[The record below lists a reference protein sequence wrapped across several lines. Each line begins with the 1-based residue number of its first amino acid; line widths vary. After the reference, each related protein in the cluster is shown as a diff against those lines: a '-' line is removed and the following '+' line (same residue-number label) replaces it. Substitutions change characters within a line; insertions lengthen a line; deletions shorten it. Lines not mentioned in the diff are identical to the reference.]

1 MKKLNKYRKSVQGLM
16 LLTFGLTMAGCSAQD
31 DFFTETSSESLSIK
45 PSVTE
50 ATVSRAAVAS
60 EQTLREAALDNLYVK
75 IFDKE
80 YQEQS
85 VNQKLEGNLQSNQ
98 TAILRQG
105 NWKVDL
111 NLQENKAYFVYSI
124 ANANEDL
131 TQVKSLAD
139 LKNKVQTDADIWKPY
154 SSSDKNAT
162 KNFLMTAN
170 SDWTVSK
177 EPNQTID
184 SKLTRAAAKIVV
196 NLNINVA
203 GYEVV
208 GEPTW
213 QLLNYNTKTTLFGP
227 NTAKNIASMSET
239 ETNETMA
246 KTAADGYQLVTYSY
260 ATSWKDNASAPQ
272 AKIKVKLKKKGE
284 ETSVDYYYSIPVRD
298 PKKTKSLDRNYVY
311 TANATVTSLGSS
323 SDITYGDAMDL
334 VYDVQKW
341 TQGEKTTINAGDQK
355 YLLVSPTFMIMK
367 NQRFDNSTIKFYGSG
382 KCTVKT
388 VAIYYYDKNG
398 KKQSCSGSQSFKA
411 SAQYAD
417 GHGELQ
423 DQGTIVIG
431 DANNKTN
438 DFVPLSVKYIKI
450 KVTCEGVKDP
460 VNVTIKQYP
469 LEYIQGIAGWYST
482 KDKLNTYERYDYLTG
497 KPSGKIAT
505 TVGIDWKDDQK
516 PHKTQKGYA
525 DANFQAKVCI
535 DNNIYTYYDKKNGK
549 NYQATTRSNQGEQNN
564 NQMYVVQITST
575 QQDQTDYKIGHV
587 TNIDPNTKLSQENV
601 VSPAF
606 MLASQLGTVSPFSYG
621 VNASDHCDKYV
632 EVRTDGTKYTDW
644 RLPTAA
650 EIGVIGKYQNNKTQ
664 NVMSEVLKAYSY
676 WALNGN
682 QVTAN
687 KDGSGS
693 GYVRCVRDL
702 SPKEV
707 KELENK
713 NE

>member
-60 EQTLREAALDNLYVK
+60 DQALREAALDNLYVK
-75 IFDKE
+75 IFDQE
-80 YQEQS
+80 YKEQS
-85 VNQKLEGNLQSNQ
+85 VNEMLKDNLQSNKKE
-98 TAILRQG
+98 LLGQG
-105 NWKVDL
+105 NWKVNL
-111 NLQENKAYFVYSI
+111 NLQENKDYFVYSI
-124 ANANEDL
+124 ANAKEDL
-131 TQVKSLAD
+131 RQVNSLAD
-139 LKNKVQTDADIWKPY
+139 LEKKVQTDADIWKPY
-154 SSSDKNAT
+154 SSDNAT

-170 SDWTVSK
+170 SPWTVSQ
-177 EPNQTID
+177 EPTQTID

-196 NLNINVA
+196 NLKINVA

-208 GEPTW
+208 GKPTW
-213 QLLNYNTKTTLFGP
+213 QLLNYNTQTTLFGV
-227 NTAKNIASMSET
+227 NTAKSIASMSET

-246 KTAADGYQLVTYSY
+246 KTTDGYQLVTYSY
-260 ATSWKDNASAPQ
+260 ATLWDDNASAPQ
-272 AKIKVKLKKKGE
+272 AKIKVMLRKGE
-284 ETSVDYYYSIPVRD
+284 EKPVDYYYSIPVRD
-298 PKKTKSLDRNYVY
+298 PKATTKSLERNYVY

-323 SDITYGDAMDL
+323 SDITYGEAMNL

-341 TQGEKTTINAGDQK
+341 TKGKETTINAGDQK

-382 KCTVKT
+382 ECKVETVE
-388 VAIYYYDKNG
+388 IYYYDKKG
-398 KKQSCSGSQSFKA
+398 KKQSCSGSQYFKA
-411 SAQYAD
+411 SANYAE
-417 GHGELQ
+417 GHGELK
-423 DQGTIVIG
+423 DKGTIVIG
-431 DANNKTN
+431 KENSTTAN

-450 KVTCEGVKDP
+450 KVTCDGLEEY
-460 VNVTIKQYP
+460 VTIKQYP

-482 KDKLNTYERYDYLTG
+482 KDELNTYEGYDWWGNPYNKTG
-497 KPSGKIAT
+497 T
-505 TVGIDWKDDQK
+505 TVGIDWKNDQTL
-516 PHKTQKGYA
+516 HKKQKGYA
-525 DANFQAKVCI
+525 DDYFQAKVCI
-535 DNNIYTYYDKKNGK
+535 DDNIYTYYDKKNGK
-549 NYQATTRSNQGEQNN
+549 NYQATTRSNMGEQNN

-587 TNIDPNTKLSQENV
+587 TTIDPNTKLSQENV

-606 MLASQLGTVSPFSYG
+606 MLASQLGTVQPFSYG
-621 VNASDHCDKYV
+621 VSASTHCDKYI
-632 EVRTDGTKYTDW
+632 EVRTDGKKYTDW

-650 EIGVIGKYQNNKTQ
+650 EIGVISKYQNNTSQ

-687 KDGSGS
+687 KNGSGS

-702 SPKEV
+702 SPDEV

>member
-60 EQTLREAALDNLYVK
+60 DQTLREAALDNLYVK

-80 YQEQS
+80 YKEQS
-85 VNQKLEGNLQSNQ
+85 VNKMFDSNLQSEKKE
-98 TAILRQG
+98 ILGQG

-111 NLQENKAYFVYSI
+111 NLKENKDYFVYSI
-124 ANANEDL
+124 ANAKEDL
-131 TQVKSLAD
+131 RQVNSLAD
-139 LKNKVQTDADIWKPY
+139 LENKVQTDEDIWKPY
-154 SSSDKNAT
+154 SSSNKNAT

-177 EPNQTID
+177 EPTQTIK
-184 SKLTRAAAKIVV
+184 SNLTRAAAKIVV
-196 NLNINVA
+196 NLKINVE

-208 GEPTW
+208 GVPTW
-213 QLLNYNTKTTLFGP
+213 QLLNYNTQTTLFGE
-227 NTAKNIASMSET
+227 NTAKSIASMSEA
-239 ETNETMA
+239 EAMK
-246 KTAADGYQLVTYSY
+246 KTTDGYQLVTYSY
-260 ATSWKDNASAPQ
+260 ATSWIDNASAPQ

-284 ETSVDYYYSIPVRD
+284 KTSVDYYYSIPVRD
-298 PKKTKSLDRNYVY
+298 PKETKSLKRNYVY
-311 TANATVTSLGSS
+311 TANATVKSLGSS

-341 TQGEKTTINAGDQK
+341 TQGEKTTINADEQK

-382 KCTVKT
+382 KCTVET
-388 VAIYYYDKNG
+388 VEIYYYDKNG

-417 GHGELQ
+417 GHGELE

-431 DANNKTN
+431 DAKNTTN

-482 KDKLNTYERYDYLTG
+482 KDELNTYKTG
-497 KPSGKIAT
+497 IFGGKIYTGT
-505 TVGIDWKDDQK
+505 TVGIDWQEDRTLHSKE
-516 PHKTQKGYA
+516 KGSE
-525 DANFQAKVCI
+525 DAHFNAKVKEEG
-535 DNNIYTYYDKKNGK
+535 DYYIYEYYDNEVGGG
-549 NYQATTRSNQGEQNN
+549 YQATKKRSSTGDSNN
-564 NQMYVVQITST
+564 RMYVVQITNTPKNSK
-575 QQDQTDYKIGHV
+575 YKIGHV
-587 TNIDPNTKLSQENV
+587 TNIDKETKLSSEDV

-606 MLASQLGTVSPFSYG
+606 MLASQLGTVLPFDDG
-621 VNASDHCDKYV
+621 VDASEHCDKYI
-632 EVRTDGTKYTDW
+632 EVNTDGEKYTNW
-644 RLPTAA
+644 RLPTAS
-650 EIGVIGKYQNNKTQ
+650 EIGVITNYQYNKNQ
-664 NVMSEVLKAYSY
+664 YVIDVVLAGGSY
-676 WALNGN
+676 WALNGK
-682 QVTAN
+682 QVEAN
-687 KDGSGS
+687 KNNDDRGF
-693 GYVRCVRDL
+693 VRCVRDL
-702 SPKEV
+702 SPDEV
-707 KELENK
+707 KKLENK

>member
-50 ATVSRAAVAS
+50 ATVSRAAVPS
-60 EQTLREAALDNLYVK
+60 DQTLREAALDNLYVK

-85 VNQKLEGNLQSNQ
+85 VNKKFDSNLRSNQ
-98 TAILRQG
+98 KEVLG
-105 NWKVDL
+105 KDNWKVDL
-111 NLQENKAYFVYSI
+111 NLQENKDYFVYSI

-139 LKNKVQTDADIWKPY
+139 LETKVQTDKDIWKPY
-154 SSSDKNAT
+154 SSDNAS

-177 EPNQTID
+177 EPTQTIE

-196 NLNINVA
+196 NLKINVE

-213 QLLNYNTKTTLFGP
+213 QLLNYNTKTTLFGV
-227 NTAKNIASMSET
+227 NKAKSIASMSET

-246 KTAADGYQLVTYSY
+246 KTANGYQLVTYSY
-260 ATSWKDNASAPQ
+260 ATLWDDNASAPQ
-272 AKIKVKLKKKGE
+272 AKIKVMLKKGE
-284 ETSVDYYYSIPVRD
+284 ETPVDYYYSIPVRN
-298 PKKTKSLDRNYVY
+298 PKATKSLDRNYVY

-341 TQGEKTTINAGDQK
+341 TKGEETTINAGDQK

-382 KCTVKT
+382 ECTVET
-388 VAIYYYDKNG
+388 VEIYYYDKNG
-398 KKQSCSGSQSFKA
+398 NKKPCSGNQYFKA
-411 SAQYAD
+411 SAKYAD
-417 GHGELQ
+417 GHGELK
-423 DQGTIVIG
+423 DKGTIVIG
-431 DANNKTN
+431 AKNSTTVN

-450 KVTCEGVKDP
+450 KVSCDGLEEYVI
-460 VNVTIKQYP
+460 IKQYP

-482 KDKLNTYERYDYLTG
+482 KDGWIDWQTDQAEHNTRKTYDDDIFNARVYENNNMYKYYDYGGGWYGNNPPFT
-497 KPSGKIAT
+497 A
-505 TVGIDWKDDQK
+505 
-516 PHKTQKGYA
+516 QKGSRL
-525 DANFQAKVCI
+525 
-535 DNNIYTYYDKKNGK
+535 T
-549 NYQATTRSNQGEQNN
+549 EQNN
-564 NQMYVVQITST
+564 NQMYVVQITE
-575 QQDQTDYKIGHV
+575 TDGTYVIGHG
-587 TNIDPNTKLSQENV
+587 TSDNDDM

-606 MLASQLGTVSPFSYG
+606 MLASQLGVVTIRNSSFDMAK
-621 VNASDHCDKYV
+621 NHCDKYI
-632 EVRTDGTKYTDW
+632 EVNTDKKKYTDW
-644 RLPTAA
+644 RLPTPS
-650 EIGVIGKYQNNKTQ
+650 EVKVICKYQNNKNQ
-664 NVMSEVLKAYSY
+664 DVMSEVLKRQYY
-676 WALNGN
+676 WTRNGKK
-682 QVTAN
+682 TLAN
-687 KDGSGS
+687 SQDGSSQGFI
-693 GYVRCVRDL
+693 RCVRDL
-702 SPKEV
+702 SPDEV
-707 KELENK
+707 KKLENK

>member
-50 ATVSRAAVAS
+50 ATVSRAVAS
-60 EQTLREAALDNLYVK
+60 DQALREAALDNLYVK

-80 YQEQS
+80 YKEQS
-85 VNQKLEGNLQSNQ
+85 VNKKFDSNLQSNQ
-98 TAILRQG
+98 KEILGQG

-111 NLQENKAYFVYSI
+111 NLQENKDYFVYSI
-124 ANANEDL
+124 ANAKEDL
-131 TQVKSLAD
+131 TQVNSLAD
-139 LKNKVQTDADIWKPY
+139 LEKKEQTDADIWKPY
-154 SSSDKNAT
+154 SDKNAT

-170 SDWTVSK
+170 SPWTVSQ
-177 EPNQTID
+177 EPTQTID

-196 NLNINVA
+196 NLKIDIA
-203 GYEVV
+203 GYKVV

-213 QLLNYNTKTTLFGP
+213 QLLNYNTKTTLFGV
-227 NTAKNIASMSET
+227 NTAKSIASMSET
-239 ETNETMA
+239 ETNEKMA
-246 KTAADGYQLVTYSY
+246 KTADGYQLVTYSY
-260 ATSWKDNASAPQ
+260 ATLWDDNASAPQ
-272 AKIKVKLKKKGE
+272 AKIKVMLKKSE
-284 ETSVDYYYSIPVRD
+284 EKPVDYYYSIPVRD
-298 PKKTKSLDRNYVY
+298 PKATKSLERNYIY

-323 SDITYGDAMDL
+323 SDITYGDAMNL

-341 TQGEKTTINAGDQK
+341 TKGEETTINAGDQK

-382 KCTVKT
+382 KCTVET
-388 VAIYYYDKNG
+388 VEIYYYDKNG
-398 KKQSCSGSQSFKA
+398 NKQKCTGSQYFDA
-411 SAQYAD
+411 SAEYAD
-417 GHGELQ
+417 GHGELK

-431 DANNKTN
+431 KENSETAN

-450 KVTCEGVKDP
+450 KVTCDGVKDP
-460 VNVTIKQYP
+460 VYVTIKQYP

-482 KDKLNTYERYDYLTG
+482 KDG
-497 KPSGKIAT
+497 W
-505 TVGIDWKDDQK
+505 IDWQTDQASHDTK
-516 PHKTQKGYA
+516 KTSSDSKF
-525 DANFQAKVCI
+525 DAKVK
-535 DNNIYTYYDKKNGK
+535 DKDGDYIYTYQDKRYGNRWDG
-549 NYQATTRSNQGEQNN
+549 YYYAATKVSKASDGQHN

-587 TNIDPNTKLSQENV
+587 TTIDPKTKLSQENV

-606 MLASQLGTVSPFSYG
+606 MLASQLGTVLSFGNG
-621 VNASDHCDKYV
+621 VDASNHCDKYV
-632 EVRTDGTKYTDW
+632 EVRTDGKKYNDW

-650 EIGVIGKYQNNKTQ
+650 EIGVICKYQNNETQ
-664 NVMSEVLKAYSY
+664 NVMSEVLKRYSY
-676 WALNGN
+676 WALDGN

-687 KDGSGS
+687 EDDWYT

-702 SPKEV
+702 SPDEV

-713 NE
+713 KE

>member
-50 ATVSRAAVAS
+50 ATVSRAAVAPDKD
-60 EQTLREAALDNLYVK
+60 LREAALDNLYVK
-75 IFDKE
+75 IFDQE

-111 NLQENKAYFVYSI
+111 NLQENKDYFVYSI
-124 ANANEDL
+124 ANAKEDL
-131 TQVKSLAD
+131 RQVNSLAD
-139 LKNKVQTDADIWKPY
+139 LENKVQTDEDIWKPY
-154 SSSDKNAT
+154 SNKNAT
-162 KNFLMTAN
+162 KNFLMIAN
-170 SDWTVSK
+170 SPWKVSK
-177 EPNQTID
+177 EPTQTID
-184 SKLTRAAAKIVV
+184 SELTRAAAKIVV
-196 NLNINVA
+196 NLKINVD

-208 GEPTW
+208 GIPTW
-213 QLLNYNTKTTLFGP
+213 QLLNYNTQTTLFGP
-227 NTAKNIASMSET
+227 NTAKSIASMSEA
-239 ETNETMA
+239 ETSEAMK
-246 KTAADGYQLVTYSY
+246 KTTDGYQLVTYSY
-260 ATSWKDNASAPQ
+260 ATSWNDNASAPQ
-272 AKIKVKLKKKGE
+272 AKIKVMLRKGE
-284 ETSVDYYYSIPVRD
+284 EKPVDYYYSIPVRD
-298 PKKTKSLDRNYVY
+298 PKTTKSLDRNYVY
-311 TANATVTSLGSS
+311 TAKATVTSLGSS
-323 SDITYGDAMDL
+323 SDITYGEAMNL

-341 TQGEKTTINAGDQK
+341 TKGEETTINAGDQK

-382 KCTVKT
+382 ECKVETVE
-388 VAIYYYDKNG
+388 IYYYDKNG
-398 KKQSCSGSQSFKA
+398 KKQSCSGNQYFDA

-417 GHGELQ
+417 GHSELK

-431 DANNKTN
+431 DANNPKAN

-450 KVTCEGVKDP
+450 KVTCDGVKDP
-460 VNVTIKQYP
+460 VDVTIKQYP

-482 KDKLNTYERYDYLTG
+482 KDKLNTYQGYDWFGY
-497 KPSGKIAT
+497 PSGKIAT
-505 TVGIDWKDDQK
+505 TVGIDWKNDQT
-516 PHKTQKGYA
+516 PHKTRKGYA
-525 DANFQAKVCI
+525 DDYFQAKVCI
-535 DNNIYTYYDKKNGK
+535 DNNIYTYYDKKQNQ
-549 NYQATTRSNQGEQNN
+549 NYQATTRSNMGEQNN

-587 TNIDPNTKLSQENV
+587 TTIDPKTKLSQENV

-606 MLASQLGTVSPFSYG
+606 MLASQLGTVQPFDDG
-621 VNASDHCDKYV
+621 VDASNHCDKYI
-632 EVRTDGTKYTDW
+632 EVRTDGKKYIDW

-650 EIGVIGKYQNNKTQ
+650 EIGVIGKYQNNTSQ

-687 KDGSGS
+687 KNGSGS

-702 SPKEV
+702 SPDEV

-713 NE
+713 KE

>member
-50 ATVSRAAVAS
+50 ATVSRAVAS
-60 EQTLREAALDNLYVK
+60 DIDLREAALENLYVK

-80 YQEQS
+80 YQKQS
-85 VNQKLEGNLQSNQ
+85 VNKKFDSNLQSNQ
-98 TAILRQG
+98 KEILGQG

-111 NLQENKAYFVYSI
+111 NLQENKDYFVYSI
-124 ANANEDL
+124 ANAKEDL
-131 TQVKSLAD
+131 TQVNSLAD
-139 LKNKVQTDADIWKPY
+139 LETKVQTDEDIWKPY
-154 SSSDKNAT
+154 SNKNAT
-162 KNFLMTAN
+162 KKNFLMTAN
-170 SDWTVSK
+170 SPWTVSK
-177 EPNQTID
+177 EPTQTID

-196 NLNINVA
+196 NLKIKVD

-208 GEPTW
+208 GIPTW
-213 QLLNYNTKTTLFGP
+213 QLLNYNTQTTLFGP

-239 ETNETMA
+239 ATNEKMA
-246 KTAADGYQLVTYSY
+246 KTADGYQLVTYSY

-272 AKIKVKLKKKGE
+272 AKIKVMLKKGE
-284 ETSVDYYYSIPVRD
+284 ETTPVDYYYSIPVRD

-341 TQGEKTTINAGDQK
+341 TKGEETTINAGEQK

-382 KCTVKT
+382 KCTVET
-388 VAIYYYDKNG
+388 VEIYYYDKNG

-411 SAQYAD
+411 SANYAV
-417 GHGELQ
+417 GHDKLE

-431 DANNKTN
+431 DAKNTTN

-482 KDKLNTYERYDYLTG
+482 KDEFTNTYWSTWPLGWVTET
-497 KPSGKIAT
+497 KE
-505 TVGIDWKDDQK
+505 GIDWQKDSKVHSEEKGSEDAHFFAKVKEKGDTEIYEYYDNDVKGGYQA
-516 PHKTQKGYA
+516 QKGSSTG
-525 DANFQAKVCI
+525 DS
-535 DNNIYTYYDKKNGK
+535 NN
-549 NYQATTRSNQGEQNN
+549 R
-564 NQMYVVQITST
+564 MYVVQITNTPKNSK
-575 QQDQTDYKIGHV
+575 YKIGHV
-587 TNIDPNTKLSQENV
+587 TNIDKKTKLSSEDV

-606 MLASQLGTVSPFSYG
+606 MLASQLGTVYAFTG
-621 VNASDHCDKYV
+621 KNDGKNASEHCDKYI
-632 EVRTDGTKYTDW
+632 EVNTDGTKYTNW
-644 RLPTAA
+644 RLPTAS
-650 EIGVIGKYQNNKTQ
+650 EIGVITNYQYNENQ
-664 NVMSEVLKAYSY
+664 NVIDVVLAGGSY
-676 WALNGN
+676 WALNGKEVKTN
-682 QVTAN
+682 NGNSST
-687 KDGSGS
+687 

-702 SPKEV
+702 SPDEV
-707 KELENK
+707 KKLENK

>member
-50 ATVSRAAVAS
+50 ATVSRAVAS
-60 EQTLREAALDNLYVK
+60 DPNLHEAALDNLYVK
-75 IFDKE
+75 IFDQE

-85 VNQKLEGNLQSNQ
+85 VNQKLEGNLQSNKEEF
-98 TAILRQG
+98 LGKR

-111 NLQENKAYFVYSI
+111 NLQENKDYFVYSI

-131 TQVKSLAD
+131 TQVKSLDD
-139 LKNKVQTDADIWKPY
+139 LKNKVQTDEDIWKPY
-154 SSSDKNAT
+154 SSDKNAT

-170 SDWTVSK
+170 SPWTVSK
-177 EPNQTID
+177 EPTQTID

-196 NLNINVA
+196 NLKINVD

-208 GEPTW
+208 GTPTW
-213 QLLNYNTKTTLFGP
+213 QLLNYNTQTTLFGV
-227 NTAKNIASMSET
+227 NTAKSLASMSET
-239 ETNETMA
+239 ETNEAMA
-246 KTAADGYQLVTYSY
+246 KTTDGYQLVTYSY
-260 ATSWKDNASAPQ
+260 ATLWDNNASAPQ
-272 AKIKVKLKKKGE
+272 AKIKVMLKKGGE
-284 ETSVDYYYSIPVRD
+284 KPVDYYYSIPVRD
-298 PKKTKSLDRNYVY
+298 PKATKSLERNYVY

-323 SDITYGDAMDL
+323 SDITYGEAMNL

-341 TQGEKTTINAGDQK
+341 TKGEETTINAGDQK

-382 KCTVKT
+382 ECKVETVE
-388 VAIYYYDKNG
+388 IYYYDKNG
-398 KKQSCSGSQSFKA
+398 KKQKCFGSQYFDA

-417 GHGELQ
+417 GHGELK

-431 DANNKTN
+431 DANNPNAN

-460 VNVTIKQYP
+460 VDVTIKQYP

-482 KDKLNTYERYDYLTG
+482 KDELNTYTTG
-497 KPSGKIAT
+497 IFGIKKYSGT
-505 TVGIDWKDDQK
+505 TAGIDWQKDRTLHSK
-516 PHKTQKGYA
+516 EKGSE
-525 DANFQAKVCI
+525 DDHFNAKVKEEG
-535 DNNIYTYYDKKNGK
+535 DDYIYEYYDKSVKGG
-549 NYQATTRSNQGEQNN
+549 YQAKKRQNSTGKSNNR
-564 NQMYVVQITST
+564 MYVVQITNTPQNSK
-575 QQDQTDYKIGHV
+575 YKIGHV
-587 TNIDPNTKLSQENV
+587 TNIDKNTKLSSEDV

-606 MLASQLGTVSPFSYG
+606 MLASQLGTVTAFTDENDG
-621 VNASDHCDKYV
+621 KNASEHCDKYI
-632 EVRTDGTKYTDW
+632 EVRKDGKKYTDW
-644 RLPTAA
+644 RLPTAS
-650 EIGVIGKYQNNKTQ
+650 EIGVITNYQYKKNQ
-664 NVMSEVLKAYSY
+664 NVIDVVLAGGSY

-682 QVTAN
+682 QVEAN
-687 KDGSGS
+687 PDNEYR

-702 SPKEV
+702 SPDEV

-713 NE
+713 KE

>member
-50 ATVSRAAVAS
+50 ATVSRAVAS
-60 EQTLREAALDNLYVK
+60 DIDLREAALDNLYVK

-80 YQEQS
+80 YQEH
-85 VNQKLEGNLQSNQ
+85 VNKMFDSNLQSNKKEV
-98 TAILRQG
+98 LGKG

-111 NLQENKAYFVYSI
+111 NLQENKDYFVYSI

-131 TQVKSLAD
+131 TQVNSLAE
-139 LKNKVQTDADIWKPY
+139 LETKVQTDEDIWKPY
-154 SSSDKNAT
+154 SNKNAT

-177 EPNQTID
+177 EPTQTID

-196 NLNINVA
+196 ILKINVD

-208 GEPTW
+208 GIPTW
-213 QLLNYNTKTTLFGP
+213 QLLNYNTQTTLFGE
-227 NTAKNIASMSET
+227 NTAKRIASMSEA
-239 ETNETMA
+239 ETSEAMK
-246 KTAADGYQLVTYSY
+246 KTTDGYQLVTYSY
-260 ATSWKDNASAPQ
+260 ATSWDDNASAPQ
-272 AKIKVKLKKKGE
+272 AKIKVMLKKKGE
-284 ETSVDYYYSIPVRD
+284 EKTVDYYYSIPVRD
-298 PKKTKSLDRNYVY
+298 PKETKSLERNHVY

-323 SDITYGDAMDL
+323 SEITYGDAMDL

-341 TQGEKTTINAGDQK
+341 TQGEETIINAGDQK

-382 KCTVKT
+382 KCTVET
-388 VAIYYYDKNG
+388 VDIYYYDKNG
-398 KKQSCSGSQSFKA
+398 KKQSCSGSQNFKA

-417 GHGELQ
+417 GHGELM

-431 DANNKTN
+431 DAKNTTN

-482 KDKLNTYERYDYLTG
+482 KDEFTNTYWQWGWVTET
-497 KPSGKIAT
+497 KE
-505 TVGIDWKDDQK
+505 GIDWQKDRTV
-516 PHKTQKGYA
+516 HSEEKGS
-525 DANFQAKVCI
+525 DDNHFNAKVKEKG
-535 DNNIYTYYDKKNGK
+535 DTEIYEYYDNDVEGG
-549 NYQATTRSNQGEQNN
+549 YQATKKKSSTGKSNNR
-564 NQMYVVQITST
+564 MYVVQITNTPQNSK
-575 QQDQTDYKIGHV
+575 YKIGHV
-587 TNIDPNTKLSQENV
+587 TNIDKNTKLSSEDV

-606 MLASQLGTVSPFSYG
+606 MLASQLGTVYAFTG
-621 VNASDHCDKYV
+621 KNDGKNASEHCDKYI
-632 EVRTDGTKYTDW
+632 EVNTDGKKYTNW
-644 RLPTAA
+644 RLPTAS
-650 EIGVIGKYQNNKTQ
+650 EIGVITNYQYNKNQ
-664 NVMSEVLKAYSY
+664 KVIDVVLSGGSY

-682 QVTAN
+682 KVEAN
-687 KDGSGS
+687 KNNDETGF
-693 GYVRCVRDL
+693 VRCVRDL
-702 SPKEV
+702 SPEEV

-713 NE
+713 KE

>member
-50 ATVSRAAVAS
+50 ATVSRAVAS
-60 EQTLREAALDNLYVK
+60 DIDLREAALDNLYVK

-85 VNQKLEGNLQSNQ
+85 VNKKFESNLRNKQKEVLGK
-98 TAILRQG
+98 G

-111 NLQENKAYFVYSI
+111 NLQENKDYFVYSI

-139 LKNKVQTDADIWKPY
+139 LKTKVQTDKDIWKPY
-154 SSSDKNAT
+154 SSDNAT

-177 EPNQTID
+177 EPTQTID

-196 NLNINVA
+196 NLKINVE

-208 GEPTW
+208 GKPTW
-213 QLLNYNTKTTLFGP
+213 QLLNYNTQTTLFGP

-239 ETNETMA
+239 ATNEKMA
-246 KTAADGYQLVTYSY
+246 ETADGYQLVTYSY
-260 ATSWKDNASAPQ
+260 ATSWDNNASAPQ
-272 AKIKVKLKKKGE
+272 AKIKVMLKKDGE
-284 ETSVDYYYSIPVRD
+284 TPVDYYYSIPVRD
-298 PKKTKSLDRNYVY
+298 PKATKSLDRNYVY

-323 SDITYGDAMDL
+323 SDITYGDAMNL

-382 KCTVKT
+382 ECTVET
-388 VAIYYYDKNG
+388 SEIYYYDKNG
-398 KKQSCSGSQSFKA
+398 KKQNLYSGSRQYFNA
-411 SAQYAD
+411 SANYAV
-417 GHGELQ
+417 GHDKLK

-450 KVTCEGVKDP
+450 KVTCDGLEEI
-460 VNVTIKQYP
+460 VTIKQYP

-482 KDKLNTYERYDYLTG
+482 KDG
-497 KPSGKIAT
+497 W
-505 TVGIDWKDDQK
+505 IDWQTDQAEHETRK
-516 PHKTQKGYA
+516 
-525 DANFQAKVCI
+525 
-535 DNNIYTYYDKKNGK
+535 TYYDDIFN
-549 NYQATTRSNQGEQNN
+549 TRVYENNNMYEYYDIGTGRWENKPPFTAQKGSRLTEQNN
-564 NQMYVVQITST
+564 NQMYVVQITE
-575 QQDQTDYKIGHV
+575 TDGTYVIGHG
-587 TNIDPNTKLSQENV
+587 TSDNDDM

-606 MLASQLGTVSPFSYG
+606 MLASQLGVVSISNSSF
-621 VNASDHCDKYV
+621 NMAKNHCDKYI
-632 EVRTDGTKYTDW
+632 EVNTDKKKYTDW
-644 RLPTAA
+644 RLPTPS
-650 EIGVIGKYQNNKTQ
+650 EVKVICKYQNNKNQ
-664 NVMSEVLKAYSY
+664 NVMSEVLKRQYY
-676 WALNGN
+676 WTRNGKK
-682 QVTAN
+682 TLAN
-687 KDGSGS
+687 SQDGLSQGFI
-693 GYVRCVRDL
+693 RCVRDL
-702 SPKEV
+702 SPEEV
-707 KELENK
+707 KALENK
-713 NE
+713 KE

>member
-50 ATVSRAAVAS
+50 ATVSRAVAS
-60 EQTLREAALDNLYVK
+60 VQALHEAALDNLYVK

-80 YQEQS
+80 YKEQS
-85 VNQKLEGNLQSNQ
+85 VNRKFDRNLQSNQ
-98 TAILRQG
+98 KEILGQG

-111 NLQENKAYFVYSI
+111 NLQENKDYFVYSI
-124 ANANEDL
+124 ANAKEDL
-131 TQVKSLAD
+131 QQVNSLAD
-139 LKNKVQTDADIWKPY
+139 LENKVQTDEDIWKPY
-154 SSSDKNAT
+154 SSKNAT

-177 EPNQTID
+177 EPTQTID

-196 NLNINVA
+196 NLKINVA

-208 GEPTW
+208 GVPTW
-213 QLLNYNTKTTLFGP
+213 QLLNYNTQTTLFGP

-246 KTAADGYQLVTYSY
+246 KTTDGYQLVTYSY
-260 ATSWKDNASAPQ
+260 ATSWDDNASAPQ
-272 AKIKVKLKKKGE
+272 AKIKVMLKKGE
-284 ETSVDYYYSIPVRD
+284 ETPVDYYYSIPVRN
-298 PKKTKSLDRNYVY
+298 PKETKSLERNYIY

-323 SDITYGDAMDL
+323 SDITYGDAMNL

-341 TQGEKTTINAGDQK
+341 TKGEETTINAGDQK

-367 NQRFDNSTIKFYGSG
+367 NQKFDNSTIKFYGSG
-382 KCTVKT
+382 ECTVET
-388 VAIYYYDKNG
+388 SEIYYYDKDG
-398 KKQSCSGSQSFKA
+398 KKQSCSGSQYFKA
-411 SAQYAD
+411 SAEYAK
-417 GHGELQ
+417 GHSELK
-423 DQGTIVIG
+423 DKGTIVIG
-431 DANNKTN
+431 DAKNPNAN

-450 KVTCEGVKDP
+450 KVTCDGVEDP
-460 VNVTIKQYP
+460 VYVTIKQYP

-482 KDKLNTYERYDYLTG
+482 KDELNTYETTFGGDRYTG
-497 KPSGKIAT
+497 T
-505 TVGIDWKDDQK
+505 TVGIDWQKDRTLHSK
-516 PHKTQKGYA
+516 EKGSE
-525 DANFQAKVCI
+525 DDHFTAKVKEEG
-535 DNNIYTYYDKKNGK
+535 DYYIYEYYDNDVRGG
-549 NYQATTRSNQGEQNN
+549 YQATKKRSSTGKSNN
-564 NQMYVVQITST
+564 RMYVVQITNTPQNSK
-575 QQDQTDYKIGHV
+575 YKIGHV
-587 TNIDPNTKLSQENV
+587 TNIDKNTKLSSEDV

-606 MLASQLGTVSPFSYG
+606 MLASQLGTVTAFTDENDG
-621 VNASDHCDKYV
+621 KNASEHCDKYI
-632 EVRTDGTKYTDW
+632 EVRKDGKKYTDW
-644 RLPTAA
+644 RLPTAS
-650 EIGVIGKYQNNKTQ
+650 EIGVITNYQYKTNQ
-664 NVMSEVLKAYSY
+664 NVIDVVLAGGSY
-676 WALNGN
+676 WALNGK

-687 KDGSGS
+687 TNNYNK

-702 SPKEV
+702 SPDEV

>member
-50 ATVSRAAVAS
+50 ATVSRATVAS
-60 EQTLREAALDNLYVK
+60 DEALPLDNLYVK

-85 VNQKLEGNLQSNQ
+85 VNKKFDRNLQSNQ
-98 TAILRQG
+98 KEVLGQG

-111 NLQENKAYFVYSI
+111 NLQENKDYFVYSI
-124 ANANEDL
+124 ANAKEDL
-131 TQVKSLAD
+131 QQVNSLAD
-139 LKNKVQTDADIWKPY
+139 LEKKVQTDEDIWKPY
-154 SSSDKNAT
+154 SSKNAT

-177 EPNQTID
+177 EPTQTID

-196 NLNINVA
+196 NLKINVA

-208 GEPTW
+208 GVPTW
-213 QLLNYNTKTTLFGP
+213 QLLNYNTQTTLFGP

-239 ETNETMA
+239 ETNEKMA
-246 KTAADGYQLVTYSY
+246 KTADGYQLVTYSY
-260 ATSWKDNASAPQ
+260 ATLWDDNASAPQ
-272 AKIKVKLKKKGE
+272 AKIKVMLKKGE
-284 ETSVDYYYSIPVRD
+284 EKPVDYYYSIPVRD
-298 PKKTKSLDRNYVY
+298 PKATKKSLDRNYVY

-323 SDITYGDAMDL
+323 SDITYGDAMNL

-341 TQGEKTTINAGDQK
+341 TKGEETTINAGDQK

-382 KCTVKT
+382 ECKVETVE
-388 VAIYYYDKNG
+388 IYYYDKNG
-398 KKQSCSGSQSFKA
+398 NKKACSGNQNFEA
-411 SAQYAD
+411 SAEYAK
-417 GHGELQ
+417 GHTVLK
-423 DQGTIVIG
+423 DKGTIVIG
-431 DANNKTN
+431 DANNPNAN

-450 KVTCEGVKDP
+450 KVTCDGVKDP

-482 KDKLNTYERYDYLTG
+482 KSIDG
-497 KPSGKIAT
+497 W
-505 TVGIDWKDDQK
+505 IDWQTDQASHDTKKTSSDD
-516 PHKTQKGYA
+516 
-525 DANFQAKVCI
+525 NFNAKVKEG
-535 DNNIYTYYDKKNGK
+535 NYIYEYYDKNDAFWPWDPDDYKATLGDGASNG
-549 NYQATTRSNQGEQNN
+549 QHN
-564 NQMYVVQITST
+564 NQMYVVQITNTPQNSK
-575 QQDQTDYKIGHV
+575 YKIGHV
-587 TNIDPNTKLSQENV
+587 TNIDKNTKLSSEDV

-606 MLASQLGTVSPFSYG
+606 MLASQLGTVTKFSKG
-621 VNASDHCDKYV
+621 VDASNHCDKYV
-632 EVRTDGTKYTDW
+632 EVRTDGKKYTDW
-644 RLPTAA
+644 RLPTAS
-650 EIGVIGKYQNNKTQ
+650 EIGVITNYQYKTNQ
-664 NVMSEVLKAYSY
+664 NVIDVVLAGRTY
-676 WALNGN
+676 WVLNGS

-687 KDGSGS
+687 TNDRDTGF
-693 GYVRCVRDL
+693 VRCVRDL
-702 SPKEV
+702 SPEEV

>member
-60 EQTLREAALDNLYVK
+60 DQTLREAALDNLYVK

-85 VNQKLEGNLQSNQ
+85 VNKKFDHNLQSNQ
-98 TAILRQG
+98 KEILGQG

-111 NLQENKAYFVYSI
+111 NLQENKDYFVYSI
-124 ANANEDL
+124 ANAKEDL
-131 TQVKSLAD
+131 TKVNSLAD
-139 LKNKVQTDADIWKPY
+139 LEKKVQTDEDIWKPY
-154 SSSDKNAT
+154 SSKKET

-170 SDWTVSK
+170 SPWTVSK
-177 EPNQTID
+177 EPTQTID

-196 NLNINVA
+196 NLKINVE

-213 QLLNYNTKTTLFGP
+213 QLLNYNTQTTLFGP

-239 ETNETMA
+239 EANETMA
-246 KTAADGYQLVTYSY
+246 KTADGYQLVTYSY
-260 ATSWKDNASAPQ
+260 ATSWDNNASAPQ
-272 AKIKVKLKKKGE
+272 AKIKVMLQKGK
-284 ETSVDYYYSIPVRD
+284 ETPVDYYYSIPVRD
-298 PKKTKSLDRNYVY
+298 PKETKSLERNHVY

-341 TQGEKTTINAGDQK
+341 TQGEETTINAGEQK

-382 KCTVKT
+382 KCTVET
-388 VAIYYYDKNG
+388 VEIYYYDKNG

-417 GHGELQ
+417 GHGELK

-431 DANNKTN
+431 DANNPNAN

-450 KVTCEGVKDP
+450 KVTCDGVKDP

-482 KDKLNTYERYDYLTG
+482 KDEFTVTDWFSSTTYE
-497 KPSGKIAT
+497 
-505 TVGIDWKDDQK
+505 GIDWQEDRTLHSKEKGSEDAHFFAKVKEPGDK
-516 PHKTQKGYA
+516 YIYRYSDKRVSGKTYRAQKGSA
-525 DANFQAKVCI
+525 TEKT
-535 DNNIYTYYDKKNGK
+535 NN
-549 NYQATTRSNQGEQNN
+549 R
-564 NQMYVVQITST
+564 MYVVQITNTPQNSK
-575 QQDQTDYKIGHV
+575 YKIGHV
-587 TNIDPNTKLSQENV
+587 TNIDKNTKLSSEDV

-606 MLASQLGTVSPFSYG
+606 MLASQLGTVYAFTG
-621 VNASDHCDKYV
+621 KNDGKNASEHCDKYI
-632 EVRTDGTKYTDW
+632 EVNTDGEKYTNW
-644 RLPTAA
+644 RLPTAS
-650 EIGVIGKYQNNKTQ
+650 EIGVITNYQYNKNQ
-664 NVMSEVLKAYSY
+664 NVIDVVLAGGSY

-682 QVTAN
+682 QVEAN
-687 KDGSGS
+687 KNNDERGF
-693 GYVRCVRDL
+693 VRCVRDL
-702 SPKEV
+702 SPEEV

-713 NE
+713 KE

>member
-50 ATVSRAAVAS
+50 ATVSRAVAS
-60 EQTLREAALDNLYVK
+60 VIDLREAALDNLYVK

-80 YQEQS
+80 YKEQS
-85 VNQKLEGNLQSNQ
+85 VNKKFDSNLQSEKKE
-98 TAILRQG
+98 ILGQG

-111 NLQENKAYFVYSI
+111 KLQENKDYSVYSI

-131 TQVKSLAD
+131 TQVNSLAD
-139 LKNKVQTDADIWKPY
+139 LEKKVQTDADIWKPY
-154 SSSDKNAT
+154 SSDNAT
-162 KNFLMTAN
+162 KNFLMTAK

-177 EPNQTID
+177 EPTQTIE

-196 NLNINVA
+196 NLKIKIA
-203 GYEVV
+203 DYEVV

-213 QLLNYNTKTTLFGP
+213 QLLNYNTQTTLFGP

-239 ETNETMA
+239 ATNEKMA
-246 KTAADGYQLVTYSY
+246 KTADGYQLVTYSY
-260 ATSWKDNASAPQ
+260 ATSWGNNASAPQ
-272 AKIKVKLKKKGE
+272 AKIKVMLKKGE
-284 ETSVDYYYSIPVRD
+284 ETTPVDYYYSIPVRD

-323 SDITYGDAMDL
+323 SDITYGAAMDL

-382 KCTVKT
+382 KCTVET
-388 VAIYYYDKNG
+388 VEIYYYDKNG
-398 KKQSCSGSQSFKA
+398 KKQSCSGSQYFKA

-417 GHGELQ
+417 GHGELK

-431 DANNKTN
+431 DANNPNAN

-450 KVTCEGVKDP
+450 KVTCEGVEDP

-482 KDKLNTYERYDYLTG
+482 KDELNTYDRRGKYTG
-497 KPSGKIAT
+497 T
-505 TVGIDWKDDQK
+505 TVGIDWQEDRTLHAKE
-516 PHKTQKGYA
+516 KGYK
-525 DANFQAKVCI
+525 DANFYAKVKEPG
-535 DNNIYTYYDKKNGK
+535 DTDIYEYYDVSVYGGYKAKKGDKTGK
-549 NYQATTRSNQGEQNN
+549 SNNR
-564 NQMYVVQITST
+564 MYVVQITNIPQNSE
-575 QQDQTDYKIGHV
+575 YKIGHV
-587 TNIDPNTKLSQENV
+587 TKIDSNTKQSQEDV

-606 MLASQLGTVSPFSYG
+606 MLASQLGTVTPFNNG
-621 VNASDHCDKYV
+621 VDASNHCDKYV
-632 EVRTDGTKYTDW
+632 EVRTDGNKYTDW
-644 RLPTAA
+644 RLPTAS
-650 EIGVIGKYQNNKTQ
+650 EIGVITKYQYDKNQ
-664 NVMSEVLKAYSY
+664 NVIDVVLAGKTY
-676 WALNGN
+676 WALNGS

-687 KDGSGS
+687 TNNNTK

-702 SPKEV
+702 SPEEV

>member
-50 ATVSRAAVAS
+50 ATVSRAAVAPDKD
-60 EQTLREAALDNLYVK
+60 LREAALDNLYVK
-75 IFDKE
+75 IFDQE

-111 NLQENKAYFVYSI
+111 NLQENKDYFVYSI
-124 ANANEDL
+124 ANAKEDL
-131 TQVKSLAD
+131 RQVNSLAD
-139 LKNKVQTDADIWKPY
+139 LENKVQTDEDIWKPY
-154 SSSDKNAT
+154 SNKNAT
-162 KNFLMTAN
+162 KNFLMIAN
-170 SDWTVSK
+170 SPWKVSK
-177 EPNQTID
+177 EPTQTID
-184 SKLTRAAAKIVV
+184 SELTRAAAKIVV
-196 NLNINVA
+196 NLKINVD

-208 GEPTW
+208 GIPTW
-213 QLLNYNTKTTLFGP
+213 QLLNYNTQTTLFGP
-227 NTAKNIASMSET
+227 NTAKSIASMSEA
-239 ETNETMA
+239 ETSEAMK
-246 KTAADGYQLVTYSY
+246 KTTDGYQLVTYSY
-260 ATSWKDNASAPQ
+260 ATSWNDNASAPQ
-272 AKIKVKLKKKGE
+272 AKIKVMLRKGE
-284 ETSVDYYYSIPVRD
+284 EKPVDYYYSIPVRD
-298 PKKTKSLDRNYVY
+298 PKTTKSLDRNYVY
-311 TANATVTSLGSS
+311 TAKATVTSLGSS
-323 SDITYGDAMDL
+323 SDITYGEAMNL

-341 TQGEKTTINAGDQK
+341 TKGEETTINAGDQK

-382 KCTVKT
+382 ECKVETVE
-388 VAIYYYDKNG
+388 IYYYDKNG
-398 KKQSCSGSQSFKA
+398 KKQSCSGSQYFDA

-417 GHGELQ
+417 GHSELK

-431 DANNKTN
+431 DANNPKAN

-450 KVTCEGVKDP
+450 KVTCDGVKDP
-460 VNVTIKQYP
+460 VDVTIKQYP

-482 KDKLNTYERYDYLTG
+482 KDELNTYQGYDWFGY
-497 KPSGKIAT
+497 PSGKIAT
-505 TVGIDWKDDQK
+505 TVGIDWKNDQT
-516 PHKTQKGYA
+516 PHKTRKGYA
-525 DANFQAKVCI
+525 DDYFQAKVCI
-535 DNNIYTYYDKKNGK
+535 DNNIYTYYDKKQNQ
-549 NYQATTRSNQGEQNN
+549 NYQATTRSNMGEQNN
-564 NQMYVVQITST
+564 NQMYVVQITSI

-587 TNIDPNTKLSQENV
+587 TTIDPKTKLSQENV

-606 MLASQLGTVSPFSYG
+606 MLASQLGTVQPFDDG
-621 VNASDHCDKYV
+621 VDASNHCDKYI
-632 EVRTDGTKYTDW
+632 EVRTDGKKYIDW

-650 EIGVIGKYQNNKTQ
+650 EIGVIGKYQNNTSQ

-687 KDGSGS
+687 KNGSGS

-702 SPKEV
+702 SPDEV

-713 NE
+713 KE

>member
-1 MKKLNKYRKSVQGLM
+1 MQKIYKYRKSVQGLM
-16 LLTFGLTMAGCSAQD
+16 LLTFGLTMAGCSAQA

-60 EQTLREAALDNLYVK
+60 DQALHEAALDNLYVK

-85 VNQKLEGNLQSNQ
+85 VNQKFDSDLQSNRKEV
-98 TAILRQG
+98 LGQG

-111 NLQENKAYFVYSI
+111 NLQEHKDYFVYSI
-124 ANANEDL
+124 ANAKEDL

-139 LKNKVQTDADIWKPY
+139 LEKKVQTDEDIWKPY
-154 SSSDKNAT
+154 SSDKNAT

-177 EPNQTID
+177 EPTQIID
-184 SKLTRAAAKIVV
+184 SKLTRAAARIVV
-196 NLNINVA
+196 NLKINVA

-208 GEPTW
+208 GEPTC
-213 QLLNYNTKTTLFGP
+213 QLLNYNTKTTLFGV
-227 NTAKNIASMSET
+227 NTAKSIASMSET
-239 ETNETMA
+239 ETNEAMT
-246 KTAADGYQLVTYSY
+246 KTTDGYQLVTYSY
-260 ATSWKDNASAPQ
+260 ATLWDDNASAPQ
-272 AKIKVKLKKKGE
+272 AKIKVMLRKGE
-284 ETSVDYYYSIPVRD
+284 EKPVDYYYSIPVRD
-298 PKKTKSLDRNYVY
+298 PKATKSLDRNYVY

-323 SDITYGDAMDL
+323 SDITYGDAMNL

-341 TQGEKTTINAGDQK
+341 TKGKKTTINAGDQK

-382 KCTVKT
+382 ECKVETVE
-388 VAIYYYDKNG
+388 IYHYDKDG
-398 KKQSCSGSQSFKA
+398 KKQSCSGSQYFNA

-417 GHGELQ
+417 GHSELK

-431 DANNKTN
+431 KENSTAN

-450 KVTCEGVKDP
+450 KVTCDGLEEL
-460 VNVTIKQYP
+460 VTIKQYP

-482 KDKLNTYERYDYLTG
+482 KDELNTYQGYDWFG
-497 KPSGKIAT
+497 NPSGKIAT
-505 TVGIDWKDDQK
+505 TVGIDWKNDQT
-516 PHKTQKGYA
+516 PHKTRKGYA
-525 DANFQAKVCI
+525 DDYFQAKVCI
-535 DNNIYTYYDKKNGK
+535 NNNIYTYYDKKQNK
-549 NYQATTRSNQGEQNN
+549 NYQATTRSNQGTQNN

-587 TNIDPNTKLSQENV
+587 TTIDPKTKLSKENV

-606 MLASQLGTVSPFSYG
+606 MLASQLGTVLPFDSG
-621 VNASDHCDKYV
+621 VDASNHCDKYI
-632 EVRTDGTKYTDW
+632 EVRTDGKKYIDW

-650 EIGVIGKYQNNKTQ
+650 EIGVICKYQNNETQ
-664 NVMSEVLKAYSY
+664 NVMSEVLRAKSY
-676 WALNGN
+676 WALDGN

-687 KDGSGS
+687 VNNSDT

-702 SPKEV
+702 SPDEV

-713 NE
+713 KE

>member
-50 ATVSRAAVAS
+50 ATVSRAVAS
-60 EQTLREAALDNLYVK
+60 DQTLREAALDNLYVK

-85 VNQKLEGNLQSNQ
+85 VNKKFDSNLQSNQ
-98 TAILRQG
+98 KEVLGQG

-111 NLQENKAYFVYSI
+111 NLQENKDYFVYSI
-124 ANANEDL
+124 ANAKEDL
-131 TQVKSLAD
+131 QQVNSLAD
-139 LKNKVQTDADIWKPY
+139 LEAKVQTDADIWKPY
-154 SSSDKNAT
+154 SSDKNAT

-170 SDWTVSK
+170 SGWTVSK
-177 EPNQTID
+177 EPTQTIE

-196 NLNINVA
+196 NLKINVA

-208 GEPTW
+208 GVPTW
-213 QLLNYNTKTTLFGP
+213 QLLNYNTQTTLFGP

-239 ETNETMA
+239 ETNEKMA
-246 KTAADGYQLVTYSY
+246 KTADGYQLVTYSY
-260 ATSWKDNASAPQ
+260 ATLWDNNASAPQ
-272 AKIKVKLKKKGE
+272 AKIKVMLKKGE
-284 ETSVDYYYSIPVRD
+284 EKPVDYYYSIPVRD
-298 PKKTKSLDRNYVY
+298 PKATKSLDRNYVY

-323 SDITYGDAMDL
+323 SDITYGDAMNL

-341 TQGEKTTINAGDQK
+341 TKGEETTINAGDQK

-382 KCTVKT
+382 ECNVETVE
-388 VAIYYYDKNG
+388 IYYYDKNG
-398 KKQSCSGSQSFKA
+398 KKQLCSGSQYFDA

-417 GHGELQ
+417 GHSELK

-431 DANNKTN
+431 KENSETAN

-450 KVTCEGVKDP
+450 KVTCDGVEDP
-460 VNVTIKQYP
+460 VYVTIKQYP

-482 KDKLNTYERYDYLTG
+482 KDEFTETDWWGYVTRWK
-497 KPSGKIAT
+497 
-505 TVGIDWKDDQK
+505 GIDWQNDRTLHPEK
-516 PHKTQKGYA
+516 KGYE
-525 DANFQAKVCI
+525 DDHFNAKVKEEG
-535 DNNIYTYYDKKNGK
+535 DTKIYEYYDKKVTGGYKATKYKKSTGK
-549 NYQATTRSNQGEQNN
+549 SNNR
-564 NQMYVVQITST
+564 MYVVQITNTPQNSK
-575 QQDQTDYKIGHV
+575 YKIGHV
-587 TNIDPNTKLSQENV
+587 TNIDKNTKLSSEDV

-606 MLASQLGTVSPFSYG
+606 MLASQLGTVSAFTDENDG
-621 VNASDHCDKYV
+621 KNASEHCDKYI
-632 EVRTDGTKYTDW
+632 EVRKDGKKYTDW
-644 RLPTAA
+644 RLPTAS
-650 EIGVIGKYQNNKTQ
+650 EIGVITNYQYKTNQ
-664 NVMSEVLKAYSY
+664 NVIDVVLAGGSY

-682 QVTAN
+682 QVEAN
-687 KDGSGS
+687 PDNAYR

-702 SPKEV
+702 SPDEV

-713 NE
+713 KE

>member
-50 ATVSRAAVAS
+50 ATVSRAVAS
-60 EQTLREAALDNLYVK
+60 NIDLREAALDNLYVK
-75 IFDKE
+75 IFDQE
-80 YQEQS
+80 YKEQS
-85 VNQKLEGNLQSNQ
+85 VNKKFDHNLQSNQ
-98 TAILRQG
+98 KEILGQG

-111 NLQENKAYFVYSI
+111 NLRENKDYFVYSI
-124 ANANEDL
+124 ANAKEDL
-131 TQVKSLAD
+131 TQVNSLAD
-139 LKNKVQTDADIWKPY
+139 LETKEQTDEDIWKPY
-154 SSSDKNAT
+154 SSDNAT

-170 SDWTVSK
+170 SLWTVSK
-177 EPNQTID
+177 EPTQTID

-196 NLNINVA
+196 NLKINVED
-203 GYEVV
+203 YEVV
-208 GEPTW
+208 GVPTW

-227 NTAKNIASMSET
+227 NTAKSIASMSET

-260 ATSWKDNASAPQ
+260 ATSWNNNASAPQ

-284 ETSVDYYYSIPVRD
+284 KTSVDYYYSIPVRD
-298 PKKTKSLDRNYVY
+298 PKETKSLERNYVY
-311 TANATVTSLGSS
+311 TANATVKSLGSS

-341 TQGEKTTINAGDQK
+341 TQGEKTTINAGEQK

-382 KCTVKT
+382 KCTVET
-388 VAIYYYDKNG
+388 VEIYYYDKDGN
-398 KKQSCSGSQSFKA
+398 QQTCYGSQYFSA
-411 SAQYAD
+411 SANYAK
-417 GHGELQ
+417 GHGELK

-431 DANNKTN
+431 DENNKTN

-450 KVTCEGVKDP
+450 KVTCEGVEDP
-460 VNVTIKQYP
+460 VYVTIKQYP

-482 KDKLNTYERYDYLTG
+482 KDKLNTYEGYDWTG

-505 TVGIDWKDDQK
+505 TVGIDWKEDQK
-516 PHKTQKGYA
+516 LHTTRKGYA
-525 DANFQAKVCI
+525 DDNFQAKVCI
-535 DNNIYTYYDKKNGK
+535 DNNIYTYYDKQIKKG
-549 NYQATTRSNQGEQNN
+549 YQATTRSNMGEKNN

-587 TNIDPNTKLSQENV
+587 TNIDPNTKQSQEDV

-606 MLASQLGTVSPFSYG
+606 MLASQLGTVTPFNNG
-621 VNASDHCDKYV
+621 VDASNHCDKYV
-632 EVRTDGTKYTDW
+632 EVRTDGKKYTDW
-644 RLPTAA
+644 RLPTAS
-650 EIGVIGKYQNNKTQ
+650 EIGVITKYQYNKKQ
-664 NVMSEVLKAYSY
+664 DVIDVVLAGGSY
-676 WALNGN
+676 WALNGKEVKTN
-682 QVTAN
+682 NGNSST
-687 KDGSGS
+687 

-702 SPKEV
+702 SPEEV

>member
-50 ATVSRAAVAS
+50 ATVPRAVAS
-60 EQTLREAALDNLYVK
+60 DQNLREAALDNLYVK

-85 VNQKLEGNLQSNQ
+85 VNQKLEGNLQSN
-98 TAILRQG
+98 RKEVFG
-105 NWKVDL
+105 KNNWKVDL
-111 NLQENKAYFVYSI
+111 NLQENKGYFVYSI
-124 ANANEDL
+124 ANAKEDL
-131 TQVKSLAD
+131 RQVNSLAD
-139 LKNKVQTDADIWKPY
+139 LEKKVQTDADIWKPY
-154 SSSDKNAT
+154 SSNNAT

-170 SDWTVSK
+170 SDWTVSQ
-177 EPNQTID
+177 EPTQTID

-196 NLNINVA
+196 NLKINVS

-208 GEPTW
+208 GIPTW

-239 ETNETMA
+239 ETNEAMT
-246 KTAADGYQLVTYSY
+246 KTTDGYQLVTYSY
-260 ATSWKDNASAPQ
+260 ATLWDDNASAPQ
-272 AKIKVKLKKKGE
+272 AKIKVMLRKGE
-284 ETSVDYYYSIPVRD
+284 EKPVDYYYSIPVRD
-298 PKKTKSLDRNYVY
+298 PKATTKSLDRNYVY

-323 SDITYGDAMDL
+323 SDITYGEAMNL

-341 TQGEKTTINAGDQK
+341 TKGEETTINAGDQK

-382 KCTVKT
+382 KCTVET
-388 VAIYYYDKNG
+388 VEIYYYDKNG
-398 KKQSCSGSQSFKA
+398 KKQKCSGSQYFDA

-417 GHGELQ
+417 GHSELK

-431 DANNKTN
+431 KENSTAN

-450 KVTCEGVKDP
+450 KVTCDGLEEL
-460 VNVTIKQYP
+460 VTIKQYP

-482 KDKLNTYERYDYLTG
+482 KDELNTYQGYDWFG
-497 KPSGKIAT
+497 NPSGKIAT
-505 TVGIDWKDDQK
+505 TVGIDWKNDQT
-516 PHKTQKGYA
+516 PHKTRKGYA
-525 DANFQAKVCI
+525 DDYFQAKVCI
-535 DNNIYTYYDKKNGK
+535 NNNIYTYYDKKQNK
-549 NYQATTRSNQGEQNN
+549 NYQATTRSNQGTQNN

-587 TNIDPNTKLSQENV
+587 TTIDPKTKLSKENV

-606 MLASQLGTVSPFSYG
+606 MLASQLGTVLPFDSG
-621 VNASDHCDKYV
+621 VDASNHCDKYI
-632 EVRTDGTKYTDW
+632 EVRTDGKKYIDW

-650 EIGVIGKYQNNKTQ
+650 EIGVICKYQNNETQ
-664 NVMSEVLKAYSY
+664 NVMSEVLRAKSY
-676 WALNGN
+676 WALDGN

-687 KDGSGS
+687 VNNSDT

-702 SPKEV
+702 SPDEV

-713 NE
+713 KE

>member
-60 EQTLREAALDNLYVK
+60 AQTLREAALDNLYVK

-80 YQEQS
+80 YKEQS
-85 VNQKLEGNLQSNQ
+85 VNKKFDHNLQSNQ
-98 TAILRQG
+98 KEILGQG

-111 NLQENKAYFVYSI
+111 NLQENKDYFVYSI

-131 TQVKSLAD
+131 TQVNSLAD
-139 LKNKVQTDADIWKPY
+139 LETKVQTDKDIWKPY
-154 SSSDKNAT
+154 SSDNAT

-170 SDWTVSK
+170 SLWTVSK
-177 EPNQTID
+177 EPTQTID

-196 NLNINVA
+196 NLKINVA
-203 GYEVV
+203 DYKVE

-213 QLLNYNTKTTLFGP
+213 QLLNYNTQTTLFGP

-239 ETNETMA
+239 ATNEKMA
-246 KTAADGYQLVTYSY
+246 KTEDGYQLVTYSY
-260 ATSWKDNASAPQ
+260 ATLWDDNASAPQ
-272 AKIKVKLKKKGE
+272 AKIKVMLKKGE
-284 ETSVDYYYSIPVRD
+284 ETPVDYYYSIPVRD
-298 PKKTKSLDRNYVY
+298 PKETKSLERNHVY

-341 TQGEKTTINAGDQK
+341 TQGEETIINAGDQK

-382 KCTVKT
+382 KCTVET
-388 VAIYYYDKNG
+388 VEIYYYDKNG
-398 KKQSCSGSQSFKA
+398 KKQSCSGSQNFKA
-411 SAQYAD
+411 SAQYAE
-417 GHGELQ
+417 GHGELK

-431 DANNKTN
+431 DANNATN

-482 KDKLNTYERYDYLTG
+482 KDEFTETDWWGNVTKRW
-497 KPSGKIAT
+497 K
-505 TVGIDWKDDQK
+505 GIDWQNDRTLHPEKKGYKDD
-516 PHKTQKGYA
+516 HF
-525 DANFQAKVCI
+525 NAKVKEEG
-535 DNNIYTYYDKKNGK
+535 DTKIYEYYDKKVKGGYKATKYEESTGK
-549 NYQATTRSNQGEQNN
+549 SNNR
-564 NQMYVVQITST
+564 MYVVQITNTPQNSK
-575 QQDQTDYKIGHV
+575 YKIGHV
-587 TNIDPNTKLSQENV
+587 TNIDKNTKLSSEDV

-606 MLASQLGTVSPFSYG
+606 MLASQLGTVTAFTDENDG
-621 VNASDHCDKYV
+621 KNASEHCDKYI
-632 EVRTDGTKYTDW
+632 EVRKDGKKYTDW
-644 RLPTAA
+644 RLPTAS
-650 EIGVIGKYQNNKTQ
+650 EIGVITNYQYKTNQ
-664 NVMSEVLKAYSY
+664 NVIDVVLAGGSY

-682 QVTAN
+682 QVEAN
-687 KDGSGS
+687 PDNAYR

-702 SPKEV
+702 SPDEV

>member
-50 ATVSRAAVAS
+50 ATVSRAAVAPDKD
-60 EQTLREAALDNLYVK
+60 LREAALDNLYVK
-75 IFDKE
+75 IFDQE

-111 NLQENKAYFVYSI
+111 NLQENKDYFVYSI
-124 ANANEDL
+124 ANAKEDL
-131 TQVKSLAD
+131 RQVNSLAD
-139 LKNKVQTDADIWKPY
+139 LENKVQTDEDIWKPY
-154 SSSDKNAT
+154 SNKNAT
-162 KNFLMTAN
+162 KNFLMIAN
-170 SDWTVSK
+170 SPWKVSK
-177 EPNQTID
+177 EPTQTID
-184 SKLTRAAAKIVV
+184 SELTRAAAKIVV
-196 NLNINVA
+196 NLKINVD

-208 GEPTW
+208 GIPTW
-213 QLLNYNTKTTLFGP
+213 QLLNYNTQTTLFGP
-227 NTAKNIASMSET
+227 NTAKSIASMSEA
-239 ETNETMA
+239 ETSEAMK
-246 KTAADGYQLVTYSY
+246 KTTDGYQLVTYSY
-260 ATSWKDNASAPQ
+260 ATSWNDNASAPQ
-272 AKIKVKLKKKGE
+272 AKIKVMLRKGE
-284 ETSVDYYYSIPVRD
+284 EKPVDYYYSIPVRD
-298 PKKTKSLDRNYVY
+298 PKTTKSLDRNYVY
-311 TANATVTSLGSS
+311 TAKATVTSLGSS
-323 SDITYGDAMDL
+323 SDITYGEAMNL

-341 TQGEKTTINAGDQK
+341 TKGEETTINAGDQK

-382 KCTVKT
+382 ECKVETVE
-388 VAIYYYDKNG
+388 IYYYDKNG
-398 KKQSCSGSQSFKA
+398 KKQSCSGSQYFDA

-417 GHGELQ
+417 GHSELK

-431 DANNKTN
+431 DANNPKAN

-450 KVTCEGVKDP
+450 KVTCDGVKDP
-460 VNVTIKQYP
+460 VDVTIKQYP

-482 KDKLNTYERYDYLTG
+482 KDELNTYQGYDWFGY
-497 KPSGKIAT
+497 PSGKIAT
-505 TVGIDWKDDQK
+505 TVGIDWKNDQT
-516 PHKTQKGYA
+516 PHKTRKGYA
-525 DANFQAKVCI
+525 DDYFQAKVCI
-535 DNNIYTYYDKKNGK
+535 DNNIYTYYDKKQNQ
-549 NYQATTRSNQGEQNN
+549 NYQATTRSNMGEQNN

-587 TNIDPNTKLSQENV
+587 TTIDPKTKLSQENV

-606 MLASQLGTVSPFSYG
+606 MLASQLGTVQPFDDG
-621 VNASDHCDKYV
+621 VDASNHCDKYI
-632 EVRTDGTKYTDW
+632 EVRTDGKKYIDW

-650 EIGVIGKYQNNKTQ
+650 EIGVIGKYQNNTSQ

-687 KDGSGS
+687 KNGSGS

-702 SPKEV
+702 SPDEV
-707 KELENK
+707 KEQENK
-713 NE
+713 KE